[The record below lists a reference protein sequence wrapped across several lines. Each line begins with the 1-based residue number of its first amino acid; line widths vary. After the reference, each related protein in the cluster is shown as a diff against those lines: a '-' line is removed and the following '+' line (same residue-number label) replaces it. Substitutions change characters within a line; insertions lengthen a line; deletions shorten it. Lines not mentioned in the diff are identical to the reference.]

1 MLKSTTSTWQP
12 TFQLF
17 LLVILFL
24 VLLMKHHYLAIY
36 TNPYCAFCLP
46 FFPAG
51 VALLFQCPK
60 HEVCRNTAKQHSQNL
75 TLGVYPF
82 FVQIS
87 SEN

>member
-17 LLVILFL
+17 LLFIL
-24 VLLMKHHYLAIY
+24 VLLMKQHYLAIY
-36 TNPYCAFCLP
+36 TNPYGAFCLP

-51 VALLFQCPK
+51 VAPLFQRPK
-60 HEVCRNTAKQHSQNL
+60 HEVCRNTAKQHSQNV